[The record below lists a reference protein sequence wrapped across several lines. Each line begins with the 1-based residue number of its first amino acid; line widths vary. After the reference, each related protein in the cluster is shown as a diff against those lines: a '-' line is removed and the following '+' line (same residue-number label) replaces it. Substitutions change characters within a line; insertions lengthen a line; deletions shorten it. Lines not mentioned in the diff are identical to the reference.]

1 MKSYKF
7 DTSIIP
13 AMALKQG
20 QRQVNVLI
28 FLLLPLKHFT
38 FLNRTDLEGAE
49 LLQLM
54 AETGTASKTRPRA
67 SPEHPNGKCINLIF
81 FFYN

>member
-1 MKSYKF
+1 
-7 DTSIIP
+7 
-13 AMALKQG
+13 MALKQG

-38 FLNRTDLEGAE
+38 FLKRTDLEGAE

-54 AETGTASKTRPRA
+54 TETGTASKTRSRA
-67 SPEHPNGKCINLIF
+67 RPEHPNGKCISLIF
-81 FFYN
+81 FFTTD

>member
-1 MKSYKF
+1 
-7 DTSIIP
+7 
-13 AMALKQG
+13 MALKQG

-54 AETGTASKTRPRA
+54 AETGTAFKTRSRA
-67 SPEHPNGKCINLIF
+67 RPEHPNGKFFNLIF
-81 FFYN
+81 FLQLIN

>member
-1 MKSYKF
+1 
-7 DTSIIP
+7 
-13 AMALKQG
+13 MALKQG
-20 QRQVNVLI
+20 HRQLNVHI

-49 LLQLM
+49 LIQPM
-54 AETGTASKTRPRA
+54 AETGTTSKTRSRA